1 MDKTTLM
8 EFAKTK
14 YGVDD
19 SMADICVSLLE
30 DCIRGLIE
38 QTKQSHCPVH
48 LSSMA
53 GDAVLVSKDDYDS
66 WKKTV

>member
-1 MDKTTLM
+1 MDKTTLI
-8 EFAKTK
+8 EFAKAK
-14 YGVDD
+14 YGVND
-19 SMADICVSLLE
+19 STANICVKMVE

-38 QTKQSHCPVH
+38 QTKQSHCPIH
-48 LSSMA
+48 LSSMV